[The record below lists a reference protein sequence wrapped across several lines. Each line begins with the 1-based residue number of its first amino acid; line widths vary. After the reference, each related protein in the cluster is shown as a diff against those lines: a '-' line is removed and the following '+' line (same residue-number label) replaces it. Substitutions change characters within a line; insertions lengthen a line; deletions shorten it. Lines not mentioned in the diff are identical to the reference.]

1 MNSSITFKTSLV
13 ALEIYFS
20 YLHKFSRLSWYLRL
34 LSLVAI
40 YSGPSTSVEILNYIF
55 TFRGTSHTVNL
66 VFSFF
71 CWLRD
76 KRAMCFPRGSWR
88 GVGEGRSHFPSIV
101 CYEISSWNPIP
112 SGIKKIPLPM
122 IKDMKIPISSTE
134 NKQIPVPIL
143 PLRTFRFT
151 LQDPSF
157 YPSGPFVL
165 PFRTLHFTLQDPSFY
180 PSGLFHAKYLFPFQ
194 LSLFIQ
200 VQKELQSFFPRIL
213 DQALEKCLK
222 NIATKSSPDALTQVR

>member
-88 GVGEGRSHFPSIV
+88 GVGEGRSHFPSSV
-101 CYEISSWNPIP
+101 CYEILLT
-112 SGIKKIPLPM
+112 KYLKIPFPIFKKNFTFPVALKKSHYQWWKTWKFQFPAL
-122 IKDMKIPISSTE
+122 KISKSHFP
-134 NKQIPVPIL
+134 
-143 PLRTFRFT
+143 
-151 LQDPSF
+151 F

>member
-88 GVGEGRSHFPSIV
+88 GVGEGRSHFPSSV
-101 CYEISSWNPIP
+101 CYEILLT
-112 SGIKKIPLPM
+112 KYLKIPFPIFKKNFTFPVALKKSHYQWWKTWKFQFPAL
-122 IKDMKIPISSTE
+122 KISKSHFP
-134 NKQIPVPIL
+134 
-143 PLRTFRFT
+143 
-151 LQDPSF
+151 F

-165 PFRTLHFTLQDPSFY
+165 PLRALHFTLQDPSFY
-180 PSGLFHAKYLFPFQ
+180 P
-194 LSLFIQ
+194 
-200 VQKELQSFFPRIL
+200 
-213 DQALEKCLK
+213 
-222 NIATKSSPDALTQVR
+222 